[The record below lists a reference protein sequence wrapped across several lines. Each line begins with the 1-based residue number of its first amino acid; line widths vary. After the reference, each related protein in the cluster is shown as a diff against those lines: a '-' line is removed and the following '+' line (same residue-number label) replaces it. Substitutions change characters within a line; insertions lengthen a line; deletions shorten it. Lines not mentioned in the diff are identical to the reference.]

1 MKIDH
6 VRRMQVAP
14 SWNSPSLW
22 DCGELPTNHW
32 NCSDGENHL
41 ENSQNIYSK
50 NPGESMDF
58 IPPL

>member
-14 SWNSPSLW
+14 SWNSQSLW

-32 NCSDGENHL
+32 NCSDGENHVAL
-41 ENSQNIYSK
+41 AQNIIK
-50 NPGESMDF
+50 PRVKVWMF